1 VKRRRSYEESLRENF
16 ASLIDGLPLHQAHKN
31 YMRGRWLDQ
40 VLWMERKAE
49 TTKQKYYW
57 LRLITI
63 VGGVI
68 VPALVSL
75 NLSGRETS
83 SVGWVT
89 FIISLMVA
97 LSAAV
102 EEFFHYGERWRH
114 YRRTVEE
121 LKSAGWEFF
130 QSSGRYRRYRDDP
143 ASAYPLFAARI
154 EQLLR
159 QDIEA
164 YISEVVQEKEEEQ
177 QPVRLP

>member
-1 VKRRRSYEESLRENF
+1 MTADHSYEDSLRESF
-16 ASLIDGLPLHQAHKN
+16 GSLIDRLRLEDTDKA
-31 YMRGRWLDQ
+31 YLSGRWLDQ

-49 TTKQKYYW
+49 STKKKYYS

-63 VGGVI
+63 IGGVS

-75 NLSGRETS
+75 NLSGRAEAF
-83 SVGWVT
+83 VGWLT
-89 FIISLMVA
+89 FAISLMVA
-97 LSAAV
+97 VSAAV

-130 QSSGRYRRYRDDP
+130 QLAGRYRRYRDDP
-143 ASAYPLFAARI
+143 AGAYPLFAARV

-159 QDIEA
+159 QDVEA
-164 YISEVVQEKEEEQ
+164 YISEVVHEREEEQ

>member
-1 VKRRRSYEESLRENF
+1 MPAQNSYEESLKDNF
-16 ASLIDGLPLHQAHKN
+16 GSLIDLLGLNDSHKA
-31 YMRGRWLDQ
+31 YLRGRWLDQ

-49 TTKQKYYW
+49 STKKKYYW

-63 VGGVI
+63 VGGVT

-75 NLSGRETS
+75 NLSGRAEAF
-83 SVGWVT
+83 VGWLT
-89 FIISLMVA
+89 FAISLMVA
-97 LSAAV
+97 VSAAV

-130 QSSGRYRRYRDDP
+130 QLAGRYRRYRNDP
-143 ASAYPLFAARI
+143 AGAYPLFAARV

-159 QDIEA
+159 QDVEA
-164 YISEVVQEKEEEQ
+164 YISEVVHEKEEEP
-177 QPVRLP
+177 QPVKLP